1 LTRVAQHRF
10 QRSGNLALDPSAF
23 FFLFAEREELENE
36 RVGDVEIITV
46 CGPLTHHG
54 EGWFDSY
61 DEILGRVD
69 AACAG
74 TAATICLKLD
84 SPGGD
89 LSGCFEA
96 SRAVRARCKAAGKRL
111 VSYVEGN
118 ACSGGYA
125 LACAAET
132 IYVAPTA
139 IVGSIGVLNTRVDAT
154 ANDAAYG
161 IRFSLV
167 GSGKYKADG
176 HPHQRLSDSEVE
188 RTQAVINSLAAVFF
202 ELVAEQ
208 RGIDAG
214 AVGALEAGIFH
225 GESAI
230 GAGLVDQV
238 MSFDVMLAALAGDG
252 ETPMSGVNKVEATE
266 EEETPKAGKDLDDA
280 RAALQKAAEGEGD
293 DAERAR
299 RALAALDGKSDDDE
313 EEEERGED
321 AAASTAVSSQ
331 TAGEMGT
338 TITTLSTRL
347 AKLESQNEA
356 LSRREFLASRPDLA
370 PSLVK
375 VLETK
380 PLTEVRA
387 IVNAMPKPKA
397 GELAATATVPSTR
410 GAGQTSPA
418 ISASGGTPSSDSRD
432 SSWLDKQMGL
442 SVEQSGVEHAEHAL
456 RFNLAGLAPATRK
469 PAAAP
474 AEGSGSK

>member
-96 SRAVRARCKAAGKRL
+96 SRAVRARCKTAGKRL

-208 RGIDAG
+208 RGMDAG
-214 AVGALEAGIFH
+214 VVAALEAGIFH
-225 GESAI
+225 GETAV

-238 MSFDVMLAALAGDG
+238 MSFDAMLAALAGKG
-252 ETPMSGVNKVEATE
+252 VEPMSGANKVEATE

-299 RALAALDGKSDDDE
+299 RALAALDGKSDDE

-321 AAASTAVSSQ
+321 AAASAAVSSQ

-380 PLTEVRA
+380 PLSEVRA

-397 GELAATATVPSTR
+397 PELAATATVPVTR

-418 ISASGGTPSSDSRD
+418 MSASGGTPSSGSPDAA
-432 SSWLDKQMGL
+432 WLDKQMGL
-442 SVEQSGVEHAEHAL
+442 SVEQSGVERGEHVL
-456 RFNLAGLAPATRK
+456 RFNLAGLAPATKK
-469 PAAAP
+469 PATAP
-474 AEGSGSK
+474 AEGSASK

>member
-1 LTRVAQHRF
+1 
-10 QRSGNLALDPSAF
+10 
-23 FFLFAEREELENE
+23 
-36 RVGDVEIITV
+36 
-46 CGPLTHHG
+46 
-54 EGWFDSY
+54 
-61 DEILGRVD
+61 
-69 AACAG
+69 
-74 TAATICLKLD
+74 
-84 SPGGD
+84 
-89 LSGCFEA
+89 
-96 SRAVRARCKAAGKRL
+96 
-111 VSYVEGN
+111 
-118 ACSGGYA
+118 
-125 LACAAET
+125 
-132 IYVAPTA
+132 
-139 IVGSIGVLNTRVDAT
+139 
-154 ANDAAYG
+154 
-161 IRFSLV
+161 
-167 GSGKYKADG
+167 
-176 HPHQRLSDSEVE
+176 
-188 RTQAVINSLAAVFF
+188 
-202 ELVAEQ
+202 
-208 RGIDAG
+208 
-214 AVGALEAGIFH
+214 
-225 GESAI
+225 
-230 GAGLVDQV
+230 
-238 MSFDVMLAALAGDG
+238 MLAALAGNG
-252 ETPMSGVNKVEATE
+252 AEPMPGANRVEATE

-293 DAERAR
+293 DAERAQ
-299 RALAALDGKSDDDE
+299 RALAALDGKSDE

-321 AAASTAVSSQ
+321 SAASTAVSSQ

-397 GELAATATVPSTR
+397 PELAATATVPSTR